1 MKKLHFL
8 LAAAALLACAACSKV
23 TPVETPDQAISF
35 QVAKYTSSTKA
46 NVSLL
51 SDGLTSFHTYAIFHP
66 ATGDTHPVQMYM
78 DNVEITPDNATAP
91 TEWKPTDRT
100 YYWPKTGS
108 LNFYSYAGTRVPTT
122 APSVAGES
130 QMVFA
135 NLEIVGEPVAETNNA
150 QATPADNILVADPA
164 RNQTANA
171 STYHVDNAN
180 VKGVPTLFKHML
192 AKVRF
197 VVVLDATG
205 LTSTDA
211 NRTTWTLTIPAQTL
225 FSVKNASTLT
235 ITYGTNTNDF
245 TAAWS
250 NWGDGTAEVKAV
262 AKTISTV
269 GGQKNPA
276 ANADPNYILAYNEF
290 VVIPQSITGNNAIP
304 VSFSAELKSSY
315 KATSDSQA
323 EEIKETISLPANQKL
338 DGFTNAFTA
347 WEANHIYTYTITVK
361 PNEPIKFD
369 PAVTEWVDNENL
381 VINVPQ
387 Q

>member
-1 MKKLHFL
+1 MKKLYFV
-8 LAAAALLACAACSKV
+8 LAAAALLLCAACSKV
-23 TPVETPDQAISF
+23 TPMEAPDQAISF
-35 QVAKYTSSTKA
+35 QVAKYSASTKA
-46 NVSLL
+46 DVSLL
-51 SDGLTSFHTYAIFHP
+51 ADGLTSFHTYAIFHP
-66 ATGDTHPVQMYM
+66 ATGDTNPVQMYM
-78 DNVEITPDNATAP
+78 NNVEIAPNSTTAP

-122 APSVAGES
+122 APSVNDET

-135 NLEIVGEPVAETNNA
+135 NLEIVGEPVAGTNNA
-150 QATPADNILVADPA
+150 QATPADNILVANPA
-164 RNQTANA
+164 LKQSSNQ

-197 VVVLDATG
+197 LVVLDASG

-211 NRTTWTLTIPAQTL
+211 AKTTWTLTVPAQKL
-225 FSVKNASTLT
+225 FSVKNASSLT
-235 ITYGTNTNDF
+235 ITYGTTDF
-245 TAAWS
+245 TATWDALGNS
-250 NWGDGTAEVKAV
+250 TADVNAV
-262 AKTISTV
+262 AKTISAV

-276 ANADPNYILAYNEF
+276 ANADPNYLLAYNEF
-290 VVIPQSITGNNAIP
+290 VVIPQDITGNNKIN
-304 VSFSAELKSSY
+304 VGFSAELKSSY
-315 KATSDSQA
+315 KADQNA
-323 EEIKETISLPANQKL
+323 QEEVIKETISLPANQTL
-338 DGFTNAFTA
+338 DAFTSA
-347 WEANHIYTYTITVK
+347 FTKWEANHIYTYTITVK
-361 PNEPIKFD
+361 PNEPITFD